1 MAKKSMCGLYNKS
14 VQILNENEGV
24 YKIGII
30 PVSGTMYQI
39 GAYQYF
45 THWEGDKLAISEA
58 SSGFRVSTY
67 KRMDGETGTQ
77 LIKRVLERM
86 KEFNPSIADWEKVK
100 SIMKKEGISYPAN
113 KWVSNLKDIKSDEE
127 SKKNQ

>member
-1 MAKKSMCGLYNKS
+1 MCGIYNKS
-14 VQILNENEGV
+14 VQVLDESESMCKTGL
-24 YKIGII
+24 I

-67 KRMDGETGTQ
+67 KRMDGETDSQ

-86 KEFNPSIADWEKVK
+86 KEFNPSLADWEKVK
-100 SIMKKEGISYPAN
+100 SIMKKEGIPYPAN
-113 KWVSNLKDIKSDEE
+113 KWVSNLKDIKSNEE
-127 SKKNQ
+127 SKKD

>member
-14 VQILNENEGV
+14 VQVLDENKRV
-24 YKIGII
+24 YKTELV

-45 THWEGDKLAISEA
+45 THWEDEKLAVSEA
-58 SSGFRVSTY
+58 SSGFRVSIY
-67 KRMDGETGTQ
+67 KRMYGETGKQ

-86 KEFNPSIADWEKVK
+86 KEFKPSLADWEKVK
-100 SIMKKEGISYPAN
+100 SIMKKEGIPYPAN
-113 KWVSNLKDIKSDEE
+113 RWVSNLKDIKSNEE
-127 SKKNQ
+127 SKKD

>member
-1 MAKKSMCGLYNKS
+1 MEKKSMCGIYNKS
-14 VQILNENEGV
+14 VQLLDESV
-24 YKIGII
+24 QKTDLI

-67 KRMDGETGTQ
+67 KRMEGETGAQ
-77 LIKRVLERM
+77 LIKRVLERT
-86 KEFNPSIADWEKVK
+86 KEFNPSLADWEKVK
-100 SIMKKEGISYPAN
+100 SIMKKNGIPYPAN
-113 KWVSNLKDIKSDEE
+113 KWVSNLKDIKSNEE
-127 SKKNQ
+127 SKKD

>member
-45 THWEGDKLAISEA
+45 THLEGDKLAISEA

-86 KEFNPSIADWEKVK
+86 KEFNPSLADWEKVK
-100 SIMKKEGISYPAN
+100 SIMKKEGIPYPAN
-113 KWVSNLKDIKSDEE
+113 KWVSNLKDIKS
-127 SKKNQ
+127 

>member
-1 MAKKSMCGLYNKS
+1 MAKKGMCGIYNKS
-14 VQILNENEGV
+14 VQITGEGRNIYEV
-24 YKIGII
+24 YIE
-30 PVSGTMYQI
+30 PVEGTMYQI

-67 KRMDGETGTQ
+67 KRMDGETGAQ

-86 KEFNPSIADWEKVK
+86 KKFDPSLADWEKVK
-100 SIMKKEGISYPAN
+100 SIMKKEGIPYPAN
-113 KWVSNLKDIKSDEE
+113 KWVSNLKDIKS
-127 SKKNQ
+127 

>member
-14 VQILNENEGV
+14 VQVLDENKRV
-24 YKIGII
+24 YKTELV

-45 THWEGDKLAISEA
+45 THWEGEKLAVSEA
-58 SSGFRVSTY
+58 SSGFRVSTS
-67 KRMDGETGTQ
+67 KRIEGETRSQ

-86 KEFNPSIADWEKVK
+86 KEFDPSLADWEKVK
-100 SIMKKEGISYPAN
+100 SIMKKEGIPYPAN
-113 KWVSNLKDIKSDEE
+113 KWVSNLKDIKS
-127 SKKNQ
+127 

>member
-1 MAKKSMCGLYNKS
+1 MAKKSMCGIYNKS
-14 VQILNENEGV
+14 VQLLDESV
-24 YKIGII
+24 QKTDLI

-67 KRMDGETGTQ
+67 KRMEGETGAQ

-86 KEFNPSIADWEKVK
+86 KEFDPSLADWDKVK
-100 SIMKKEGISYPAN
+100 SIMKKEGIPYPAN
-113 KWVSNLKDIKSDEE
+113 KWVSNLKDIKS
-127 SKKNQ
+127 

>member
-1 MAKKSMCGLYNKS
+1 MAKKSMCGIYNKS
-14 VQILNENEGV
+14 VQLLDESESV
-24 YKIGII
+24 QKTDLI

-45 THWEGDKLAISEA
+45 THWEGDKLAVSEA

-67 KRMDGETGTQ
+67 KRMGGETDSQ

-86 KEFNPSIADWEKVK
+86 KEFNPSLADWEKVK
-100 SIMKKEGISYPAN
+100 SIMKKEGIPYPAN
-113 KWVSNLKDIKSDEE
+113 KWVPNLKDIKS
-127 SKKNQ
+127 

>member
-14 VQILNENEGV
+14 VQI
-24 YKIGII
+24 IGESRNTYIES
-30 PVSGTMYQI
+30 VKGTMYQI

-58 SSGFRVSTY
+58 SSGFRVATY
-67 KRMDGETGTQ
+67 KRMDGETDTQ

-86 KEFNPSIADWEKVK
+86 KEFNPSLADWDKVK
-100 SIMKKEGISYPAN
+100 SIMKKEDIPYPAN

-127 SKKNQ
+127 SKKD

>member
-14 VQILNENEGV
+14 VQVLDGNKRVHKTEL
-24 YKIGII
+24 I
-30 PVSGTMYQI
+30 PVNGTMYQI

-58 SSGFRVSTY
+58 SSGFRVSIY
-67 KRMDGETGTQ
+67 KRMDGETDTQ

-86 KEFNPSIADWEKVK
+86 KEFKPSLADWNKVK
-100 SIMKKEGISYPAN
+100 SIMKKEGIPYPAN
-113 KWVSNLKDIKSDEE
+113 KWVSNLKDIKSNEE
-127 SKKNQ
+127 SKKD

>member
-14 VQILNENEGV
+14 VQVVDESESV
-24 YKIGII
+24 YKTGLI

-67 KRMDGETGTQ
+67 KRMEGETGAQ

-86 KEFNPSIADWEKVK
+86 KEFDPSLADWERVK
-100 SIMKKEGISYPAN
+100 SIMKKEGITYPVN
-113 KWVSNLKDIKSDEE
+113 KWVSNLKDIKS
-127 SKKNQ
+127 

>member
-1 MAKKSMCGLYNKS
+1 MAKKSMCGIYNKS
-14 VQILNENEGV
+14 VQVLDESESM
-24 YKIGII
+24 YKIGLI

-67 KRMDGETGTQ
+67 KRMDGETDSQ

-86 KEFNPSIADWEKVK
+86 KEFNPSLADWNKVK
-100 SIMKKEGISYPAN
+100 SIMKKEGIPYPAN

-127 SKKNQ
+127 SKKD

>member
-1 MAKKSMCGLYNKS
+1 MCGLYNKS
-14 VQILNENEGV
+14 VKIFNENEGV
-24 YKIGII
+24 YKMGLM

-58 SSGFRVSTY
+58 SSGFRVLTY
-67 KRMDGETGTQ
+67 KRMDGETGPQ
-77 LIKRVLERM
+77 LIRRVLERT
-86 KEFNPSIADWEKVK
+86 KEFNPSLADWNKVK
-100 SIMKKEGISYPAN
+100 SIMKKEGIPYPAN

-127 SKKNQ
+127 SKKD

>member
-14 VQILNENEGV
+14 VQIIGEGRNT
-24 YKIGII
+24 YIE
-30 PVSGTMYQI
+30 PVEGTMYQI

-58 SSGFRVSTY
+58 SSGFRVATY
-67 KRMDGETGTQ
+67 KRMEGETDTQ

-86 KEFNPSIADWEKVK
+86 KEFDPSLADWNKVK
-100 SIMKKEGISYPAN
+100 SIMKKEGIPYPAN
-113 KWVSNLKDIKSDEE
+113 KWVSNLKDIKSNEE
-127 SKKNQ
+127 SNKD

>member
-14 VQILNENEGV
+14 VQFLNENEGV
-24 YKIGII
+24 CKIGII

-39 GAYQYF
+39 GDYQYF

-67 KRMDGETGTQ
+67 KRMDGETGPQ

-86 KEFNPSIADWEKVK
+86 KEFNPSLADWEKVK
-100 SIMKKEGISYPAN
+100 SIMKKEGIPYPAN
-113 KWVSNLKDIKSDEE
+113 KWVSNLKDIKSNEE
-127 SKKNQ
+127 SKKD

>member
-14 VQILNENEGV
+14 VQVVDESGNV
-24 YKIGII
+24 YKTGLI

-45 THWEGDKLAISEA
+45 THLEGDKLAISEA

-67 KRMDGETGTQ
+67 KRMEGETGAQ

-86 KEFNPSIADWEKVK
+86 KEFKPSLADWEKVK
-100 SIMKKEGISYPAN
+100 SIMKKEGITYPVN
-113 KWVSNLKDIKSDEE
+113 KWVSNLKDIKS
-127 SKKNQ
+127 

>member
-1 MAKKSMCGLYNKS
+1 MAKKSMYGLYNTS
-14 VQILNENEGV
+14 VQIFNENEGV
-24 YKIGII
+24 YKIGIM
-30 PVSGTMYQI
+30 PVCGTMYQI

-45 THWEGDKLAISEA
+45 THWEWDKLAVSEA

-86 KEFNPSIADWEKVK
+86 KEFEPSIADWNKVK
-100 SIMKKEGISYPAN
+100 SIMKKEGIPYPAN
-113 KWVSNLKDIKSDEE
+113 KWVSNLKDIKS
-127 SKKNQ
+127 

>member
-1 MAKKSMCGLYNKS
+1 MIKKGMCGIYNKS
-14 VQILNENEGV
+14 VQI
-24 YKIGII
+24 IGECRNTYIE
-30 PVSGTMYQI
+30 PVEGTMYQI

-67 KRMDGETGTQ
+67 KRMECETRSQ

-86 KEFNPSIADWEKVK
+86 KEFIPSLADWEKVK
-100 SIMKKEGISYPAN
+100 SIMKKEGIPYPAN
-113 KWVSNLKDIKSDEE
+113 KWVSNLKDIKSNEE
-127 SKKNQ
+127 SKKD

>member
-1 MAKKSMCGLYNKS
+1 MAKKSMCGIYNKS
-14 VQILNENEGV
+14 VQLLDESESV
-24 YKIGII
+24 QKTDLI

-45 THWEGDKLAISEA
+45 THLEGDKLAISEA

-67 KRMDGETGTQ
+67 KRMEGETGAQ

-86 KEFNPSIADWEKVK
+86 KEFKPSLADWEKVK
-100 SIMKKEGISYPAN
+100 SIMKKNGILYPAN
-113 KWVSNLKDIKSDEE
+113 KWVSNLKDIKS
-127 SKKNQ
+127 

>member
-14 VQILNENEGV
+14 VQVVDESESMQKTDL
-24 YKIGII
+24 I

-45 THWEGDKLAISEA
+45 THWEGDKLAVSEA
-58 SSGFRVSTY
+58 SSGFRVSTH
-67 KRMDGETGTQ
+67 KRMEGETDSQ

-86 KEFNPSIADWEKVK
+86 KEFDPSLADWEKVK
-100 SIMKKEGISYPAN
+100 SIMKKEGITYPAN
-113 KWVSNLKDIKSDEE
+113 KWVSNLKDIKS
-127 SKKNQ
+127 

>member
-14 VQILNENEGV
+14 VKVLDEGMQ
-24 YKIGII
+24 KTDII

-45 THWEGDKLAISEA
+45 THWECDKLAVSEA
-58 SSGFRVSTY
+58 SSGFRVLTY
-67 KRMDGETGTQ
+67 ERMDGETGVQ

-86 KEFNPSIADWEKVK
+86 KEFNPSLADWNKVK
-100 SIMKKEGISYPAN
+100 SIMKKEGIPYPAN
-113 KWVSNLKDIKSDEE
+113 KWVSNLKDINSNEE
-127 SKKNQ
+127 IKKD